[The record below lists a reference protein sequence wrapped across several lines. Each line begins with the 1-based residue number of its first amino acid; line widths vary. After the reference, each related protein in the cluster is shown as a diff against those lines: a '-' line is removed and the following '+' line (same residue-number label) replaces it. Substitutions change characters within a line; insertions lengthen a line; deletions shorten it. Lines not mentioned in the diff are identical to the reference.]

1 MYKTKHH
8 ASNQYITELYSETGI
23 ETLMKGTAI
32 LHKALSKLRILFYL
46 SLSHLPPRARGV
58 GTQNDKPIK
67 EERKQVGGITRPPVS
82 PFPCAALSS

>member
-32 LHKALSKLRILFYL
+32 LHKALSKLRISFYL

-58 GTQNDKPIK
+58 GTQHDRLLFRISTTVQK
-67 EERKQVGGITRPPVS
+67 RTFFAR
-82 PFPCAALSS
+82 